1 MREAMALQLHM
12 YHQQGEAEVELRGHH
27 LLNHPSKCFYT
38 IQFQICM
45 MTCIS
50 TDTFLLYCFEVQVK
64 EENCHHLVGG
74 EEGEGEG
81 EGEVSQGLLN
91 TSMPRND

>member
-1 MREAMALQLHM
+1 
-12 YHQQGEAEVELRGHH
+12 
-27 LLNHPSKCFYT
+27 
-38 IQFQICM
+38 M

-81 EGEVSQGLLN
+81 EGEGEVSQGLLN